1 MNPKPVQ
8 ILLGFAVAAIVAV
21 LVLLPPPQSQEQAKP
36 APPEPKAPASLRH
49 GSTAENFGPMAS
61 ETHKPEMQPPAAS
74 AGSEQW
80 ENLLDGLLT
89 SAGSDTAKTVR
100 GLTLNFASLP
110 PEAQEEFIAHAV
122 NLCEDEQYSLLEGIY
137 LNNATPA
144 EVKDTIFNDL
154 LNRPDEIKLPL
165 LAKSLANPAHP
176 MAADSREILEMY
188 LEVEAGS
195 VPPEGW
201 EAAVK
206 KYLATQRASEPA
218 H

>member
-1 MNPKPVQ
+1 MNMKRAL
-8 ILLGFAVAAIVAV
+8 ILLGLAVASIMAV
-21 LVLLPPPQSQEQAKP
+21 LFLLPSID
-36 APPEPKAPASLRH
+36 
-49 GSTAENFGPMAS
+49 
-61 ETHKPEMQPPAAS
+61 PAADPKTATEPEKKAQASRSSHEGAHDDFSSLEVGS
-74 AGSEQW
+74 ARSPATPLSGGNQEPW
-80 ENLLDGLLT
+80 EERLDALLT
-89 SAGSDTAKTVR
+89 TETNSAATVR

-176 MAADSREILEMY
+176 MTDDSREILEMY

-206 KYLATQRASEPA
+206 KYLATQSASEPA

>member
-1 MNPKPVQ
+1 VSTKRAL
-8 ILLGFAVAAIVAV
+8 ILLSLAVAAILAV
-21 LVLLPPPQSQEQAKP
+21 LFLLPS
-36 APPEPKAPASLRH
+36 PELETGQK
-49 GSTAENFGPMAS
+49 TAS
-61 ETHKPEMQPPAAS
+61 ESEKTVRAAS
-74 AGSEQW
+74 SSQDGASKDFGSMEGISVKSQVAPSGGNQEPW
-80 ENLLDGLLT
+80 EERLDALLT
-89 SAGSDTAKTVR
+89 TETNSATTVR

-188 LEVEAGS
+188 LEVEPGS

-206 KYLATQRASEPA
+206 KYLATQSASEPA

>member
-1 MNPKPVQ
+1 MNPKPAL

-21 LVLLPPPQSQEQAKP
+21 LVLLPSPQSSEQAKP
-36 APPEPKAPASLRH
+36 APPAAKAPPSPRH
-49 GSTAENFGPMAS
+49 GSGAEDFGPMTS
-61 ETHKPEMQPPAAS
+61 EPPKPEMKLTSAS
-74 AGSEQW
+74 AGSDQW
-80 ENLLDGLLT
+80 ENLLDELLT
-89 SAGSDTAKTVR
+89 STGSDTAQTVR
-100 GLTLNFASLP
+100 GLVTALP
-110 PEAQEEFIAHAV
+110 NLPLEGQEEFIAHAV
-122 NLCEDEQYSLLEGIY
+122 NLCEDEQYTLLEGIY
-137 LNNATPA
+137 LNKAMPDG
-144 EVKDTIFNDL
+144 VKDTIFNDL

-165 LAKSLANPAHP
+165 LAKSLANPTHP

-188 LEVEAGS
+188 LEVEASS

>member
-1 MNPKPVQ
+1 MD
-8 ILLGFAVAAIVAV
+8 
-21 LVLLPPPQSQEQAKP
+21 S
-36 APPEPKAPASLRH
+36 EP
-49 GSTAENFGPMAS
+49 
-61 ETHKPEMQPPAAS
+61 HKPETQPLSAS
-74 AGSEQW
+74 AGSDKW
-80 ENLLDGLLT
+80 ENLLDELLT

-100 GLTLNFASLP
+100 GLVGALP
-110 PEAQEEFIAHAV
+110 KLPLEGQEEFIAHAV
-122 NLCEDEQYSLLEGIY
+122 NLCEDDQYSLLEGIY
-137 LNNATPA
+137 LNKAMPD

-176 MAADSREILEMY
+176 MTDDSREILEMY

-206 KYLATQRASEPA
+206 KYLAKQRASEPA